1 MEYTIIIRALLALA
15 FVAGLIGLVGFVTK
29 KFSLQSRV
37 LSKQGKKRLS
47 IEEILWVD
55 AKTRIILL
63 RRDDKTHLL
72 LLSPHGATMI
82 ESDIPVSD
90 V

>member
-15 FVAGLIGLVGFVTK
+15 LVAGLIGLAGFLAK

-37 LSKQGKKRLS
+37 LSKQGKKRLAL
-47 IEEILWVD
+47 EEILWLD
-55 AKTRIILL
+55 AKTRVVLI
-63 RRDDKTHLL
+63 RRDDKTHML
-72 LLSPHGATMI
+72 LLSPQGATII